1 MNRFSASAGAYDK
14 PVQFIA
20 YTLSRNAVTNEA
32 VKTPAVSGSAWAQVI
47 PLQGKYAETARQ
59 LVEGAEMEFRIPF
72 DPTLSV
78 TPNMAIR
85 YQSKDWPIG
94 SIVNT
99 DDAGVEWRI
108 VCKRAKA

>member
-1 MNRFSASAGAYDK
+1 MNRFQANAGNYDK

-32 VKTPAVSGSAWAQVI
+32 VKTPSVAGAAWAQVI
-47 PLQGKYAETARQ
+47 PLQGRYAETARQ

-72 DPTLSV
+72 DPTLAL
-78 TPNMAIR
+78 TPSMAIR
-85 YQSKDWPIG
+85 YQGADWPIG
-94 SIVNT
+94 SVVNT
-99 DDAGVEWRI
+99 DDANLEWRV